1 MAGGRDGGGG
11 RIVVA
16 VLSIFVMVIKLKVKV
31 AVDNFRKISI
41 VKGKFGRC
49 LERRSS
55 FALGIWST
63 Y

>member
-1 MAGGRDGGGG
+1 
-11 RIVVA
+11 VVA